1 MTGLPTF
8 QPNMQPTAA
17 QMATLVCRQAFK
29 AGDTARALTTTLTA
43 DPDLSVAV
51 DASATYEVSMHVM
64 YTQGTLGQLFMGF
77 TGPAGATF
85 DWGLIGLAVGTT
97 ASDTGSFT
105 ASACTIGTTK
115 AVGGNISPANFV
127 RVEGRLVVDVTSGSL
142 TYRWAQSASNATGV
156 TVKAGSYMIARQ
168 IA

>member
-17 QMATLVCRQAFK
+17 QWATLVPRSAFK
-29 AGDTARALTTTLTA
+29 ASDTARASTTTLTA

-51 DASATYEVSMHVM
+51 DASAAYEISLHVI

-77 TGPAGATF
+77 TGPAAATF

-115 AVGGNISPANFV
+115 AVGGNTIANFI
-127 RVEGRLVVDVTSGSL
+127 RVEGRLLVDVTSGSL
-142 TYRWAQSASNATGV
+142 TYRWAQSASSATGV